1 MVCYEIE
8 CANTAE
14 TLFGQS
20 DVDDDGLM
28 DEYEFTYY
36 YNNYC
41 ENKAKSIEELFTEY
55 DLD

>member
-20 DVDDDGLM
+20 DVDDDGLI

-41 ENKAKSIEELFTEY
+41 ENKAKSIE
-55 DLD
+55 